1 MDFLN
6 INGNIDDYEKFDG
19 KESNGFI
26 RKESDGII
34 RLDKLELDN

>member
-19 KESNGFI
+19 KES
-26 RKESDGII
+26 DGIN

>member
-6 INGNIDDYEKFDG
+6 INGNIDYYEKFDG
-19 KESNGFI
+19 KES
-26 RKESDGII
+26 DGIN